1 MNRTERGGKLLGPV
15 LAGFFIMGF
24 CDLVAPITGR
34 IGDEFPAGQQGAVS
48 FLPTMVFL
56 WFLVLSTP
64 VAALMNRWGRKATAL
79 VGYGFTIAGM
89 LVPYAA
95 GAGCS
100 LVWYFVGFGLLGI
113 GNTFVQVAVNPLL
126 ATIVPGERMTSYLT
140 VGQIFRNTS
149 LLLLAP
155 LVTGLVAWTG
165 SWRLL
170 LPIYAG
176 LTVLGGVWLQ
186 MTAIPEPPRRAH
198 TAGFGECFRL
208 LKNPRVLI
216 STAGVACFIA
226 GDVGIG
232 FLVVDPHHDGI
243 LRLPHRRDTGR
254 SVAVDALLRREIPGL
269 EHGRSL
275 AAGPGA
281 GLRAERSGN
290 LYGNR
295 SVGIRHG
302 VRLRHVLCRGDK
314 GRSGTGQRGGGTD
327 DSGHLRR
334 SRIGSGLRG
343 GDPCDGRSA
352 HGNALRGG
360 VPGLHA
366 LGCTPAATKMNIIKT
381 YMRKLGLTLLL
392 VCAAW
397 GASAQRP
404 RTMVEWG
411 VIGGINVPDYTTN
424 MDATD
429 IRNKMGWQ
437 AGIVTA
443 VKFGAVA
450 VEPQILYVR
459 QGLRI
464 RPEGGEELNLKSNSI
479 DVPVL
484 ASFRL
489 LNPLRIYAG
498 PVFTVMNDCKQKS
511 GGDLLDF
518 GRIRPS
524 LSYTVGAGV
533 VLLRHLLIDVRY
545 NGQFRSKHDVVLPD
559 GRQLDKLRTYN
570 VALSVG
576 YIF

>member
-1 MNRTERGGKLLGPV
+1 
-15 LAGFFIMGF
+15 
-24 CDLVAPITGR
+24 
-34 IGDEFPAGQQGAVS
+34 
-48 FLPTMVFL
+48 
-56 WFLVLSTP
+56 
-64 VAALMNRWGRKATAL
+64 
-79 VGYGFTIAGM
+79 
-89 LVPYAA
+89 
-95 GAGCS
+95 
-100 LVWYFVGFGLLGI
+100 
-113 GNTFVQVAVNPLL
+113 
-126 ATIVPGERMTSYLT
+126 
-140 VGQIFRNTS
+140 
-149 LLLLAP
+149 
-155 LVTGLVAWTG
+155 
-165 SWRLL
+165 
-170 LPIYAG
+170 
-176 LTVLGGVWLQ
+176 
-186 MTAIPEPPRRAH
+186 
-198 TAGFGECFRL
+198 
-208 LKNPRVLI
+208 
-216 STAGVACFIA
+216 
-226 GDVGIG
+226 
-232 FLVVDPHHDGI
+232 
-243 LRLPHRRDTGR
+243 
-254 SVAVDALLRREIPGL
+254 
-269 EHGRSL
+269 
-275 AAGPGA
+275 
-281 GLRAERSGN
+281 
-290 LYGNR
+290 
-295 SVGIRHG
+295 
-302 VRLRHVLCRGDK
+302 
-314 GRSGTGQRGGGTD
+314 
-327 DSGHLRR
+327 
-334 SRIGSGLRG
+334 
-343 GDPCDGRSA
+343 
-352 HGNALRGG
+352 
-360 VPGLHA
+360 
-366 LGCTPAATKMNIIKT
+366 
-381 YMRKLGLTLLL
+381 MRKLGLTLLL